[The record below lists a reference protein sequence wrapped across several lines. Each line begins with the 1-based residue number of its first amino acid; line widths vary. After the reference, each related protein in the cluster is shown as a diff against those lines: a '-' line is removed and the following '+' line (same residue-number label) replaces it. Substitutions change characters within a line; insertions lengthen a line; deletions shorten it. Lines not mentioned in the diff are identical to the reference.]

1 MADAR
6 SFDDRRVVV
15 LDTSVVVKW
24 YLTEGEGFVPEAVTY
39 LERHRD
45 GMLRLAA
52 PELLAIELISVL
64 KRRGLD
70 AATVQ
75 LSLDRLF
82 AAGIEWHSLTSIAS
96 AVADVTGHFPIS
108 AYDACFA
115 ALANRLDAPFITA
128 DRRLARSGACD
139 ARLLGEDDPPAA
151 RDRRSVN
158 E

>member
-1 MADAR
+1 MADAG
-6 SFDDRRVVV
+6 SFDEHPVVI

-52 PELLAIELISVL
+52 PELLVIELISVL
-64 KRRGLD
+64 KRRGLN
-70 AATVQ
+70 ARLLQ
-75 LSLDRLF
+75 GSLDRLF

-96 AVADVTGHFPIS
+96 AVADVTEHFPIS

-115 ALANRLDAPFITA
+115 ALANECGSILVTA
-128 DRRLARSGACD
+128 DRRLARSGACETL
-139 ARLLGEDDPPAA
+139 LLGEDDSPH
-151 RDRRSVN
+151 
-158 E
+158 